1 MTHSATYEV
10 KRCTYED
17 SHLQHREMSST
28 FYLKIE
34 DIQPSQLYI
43 SSSKLKKILSN
54 FNHKKPNRLP
64 PIPIKLLDD
73 EYVSTDGHT
82 RLLAWYL
89 KEYTEVLCEWEDI
102 EFDWDEYRVY
112 VKWCKDEG
120 ITSVIDL
127 KSRIIEP
134 EDYQILW
141 LDRCK
146 KLQQSMKN

>member
-1 MTHSATYEV
+1 
-10 KRCTYED
+10 
-17 SHLQHREMSST
+17 MSDT

-43 SSSKLKKILSN
+43 SSLKLKEIMSS
-54 FNHKKPNRLP
+54 FDSEKPNLLP

-73 EYVSTDGHT
+73 EYIATDGHT

-89 KEYTEVLCEWEDI
+89 KDYTEVLCEWEDI

-112 VKWCKDEG
+112 VKWCKDES

-127 KSRIIEP
+127 KDRIIGP
-134 EDYQILW
+134 EAYQILW
-141 LDRCK
+141 LGRCK
-146 KLQQSMKN
+146 KFQQSFNKLNKSGM